1 MGHMRDTVVPG
12 LRRPAYGTKA
22 SAAGERVA
30 FEGAQSALS
39 VLTDVARST
48 EHAASRGQRFA
59 ARLVDV
65 VCFAVLLAAGQ
76 AVLWTVLVLNDPRLR
91 PLVLGGSPLTEQQ
104 GAALDGVVASW
115 TWLVSLV
122 TLVLWFLYEVPLT
135 VLRGQ
140 TLGKMAVGIRVVTAD
155 PTTVLGWRA
164 VLGRWAV
171 LGLPGLLGV
180 FGLPLQAVDCAWILR
195 RAPRPQCLHDRLAKT
210 YVIAKPP
217 R

>member
-1 MGHMRDTVVPG
+1 MRDIVVPG

-22 SAAGERVA
+22 SAAGERVT
-30 FEGAQSALS
+30 FEGAESALS
-39 VLTDVARST
+39 VLTDLARST
-48 EHAASRGQRFA
+48 ERAASRGQRFA

-65 VCFAVLLAAGQ
+65 VCFAVVLVAGQ
-76 AVLWTVLVLNDPRLR
+76 AVLWTILVFNDPRLR
-91 PLVLGGSPLTEQQ
+91 ALVLGGAPLTEQQ
-104 GAALDGVVASW
+104 GLTLNAVVASW

-155 PTTVLGWRA
+155 PSTVLGWGT
-164 VLGRWAV
+164 VVGRWAA

-180 FGLPLQAVDCAWILR
+180 FGLPLQAFDCAWILR
-195 RAPRPQCLHDRLAKT
+195 RAPRPQCLHDKFART
-210 YVIAKPP
+210 HVIAASP